1 VLKESGCMSGEH
13 KRVSYMHGT
22 YGREVV
28 VEEGIGCRNTAYDE
42 DRVEEGGY
50 ERPRRI

>member
-1 VLKESGCMSGEH
+1 MSGEQ

-22 YGREVV
+22 YDREVV
-28 VEEGIGCRNTAYDE
+28 VEGDIGCRNTAYDE
-42 DRVEEGGY
+42 DGVEEGGY

>member
-1 VLKESGCMSGEH
+1 VLKDSGCMSEEH
-13 KRVSYMHGT
+13 KRVNHMHGT

-28 VEEGIGCRNTAYDE
+28 VKGGIGCRNTAYDE
-42 DRVEEGGY
+42 DGVEEGGY